1 MDHGIAAL
9 PQFIPSPP
17 INAFH
22 IGPLEIHFYA
32 LGYIIGITL
41 AILITRRRW
50 RALGGDPDLV
60 NDIALWVVPA
70 GIIGGRIYFDITT
83 PDDIPHVWYGVFA
96 VWTGG
101 LGIWGGVAL
110 AAAVGAWRL
119 RRLGVTVGPF
129 ANAIAPALL
138 VAQAIGRIGNYFNKE
153 LFGKPTT
160 LPWGLEIPYAYR
172 VAGGIP
178 PQDLHYATFQPSFL
192 YELIWD
198 LALAAFLVWLGHHAK
213 IKPWGLFALYV
224 AGYSGYRI
232 FEETIRIDSS
242 EYFLGLRLNM
252 FVAISLTVIG
262 VVWFVLA
269 QRRPE
274 RPYTV
279 LPASAAGAVE
289 DTKPGDAAA
298 VMNDPEAA
306 DQAEAAHGE
315 ADQTET
321 GQSETGQDAVGQKAG
336 QGLVGQ
342 EAGQGLA
349 DQKAGQGETA
359 PAEAGHAEAGPA
371 LADDSGDVDSE
382 KAAPADPSAGGK
394 AKADDDTV
402 VATARSDE

>member
-1 MDHGIAAL
+1 MAHGTGAL

-17 INAFH
+17 ISSFN
-22 IGPLEIHFYA
+22 IGPLDVHFYA

-83 PDDIPHVWYGVFA
+83 PSDIPHVWYGVFA

-119 RRLGVTVGPF
+119 HKMGISVGPF

-138 VAQAIGRIGNYFNKE
+138 VAQAVGRIGNYFNKE

-160 LPWGLEIPYAYR
+160 LPWGLEIPYQFR
-172 VAGGIP
+172 QSGGIP
-178 PQDLHYATFQPSFL
+178 TQDLHFATFQPSFL

-198 LALAAFLVWLGHHAK
+198 LALAALLIWLGHHVRV
-213 IKPWGLFALYV
+213 KPWGLFALYV

-232 FEETIRIDSS
+232 FEETIRVDSS
-242 EYFLGLRLNM
+242 EHFLGLRLNL
-252 FVAISLTVIG
+252 FVAIALTVIG
-262 VVWFVLA
+262 LIWFGLA

-279 LPASAAGAVE
+279 LPPGAPESAGA
-289 DTKPGDAAA
+289 
-298 VMNDPEAA
+298 
-306 DQAEAAHGE
+306 AEASP
-315 ADQTET
+315 D
-321 GQSETGQDAVGQKAG
+321 
-336 QGLVGQ
+336 
-342 EAGQGLA
+342 
-349 DQKAGQGETA
+349 
-359 PAEAGHAEAGPA
+359 EAGPDEA
-371 LADDSGDVDSE
+371 DSDLAGPDAAGQRDGTVRDGTLDGEGTPSE
-382 KAAPADPSAGGK
+382 
-394 AKADDDTV
+394 
-402 VATARSDE
+402 ATAGDLAGDGTGVTTIRSDD